1 MTVPTSKRSVKV
13 HVLGNDGSFVARQDV
28 TLGALAWR
36 CLQGDCVTGAKVYG
50 WPCPVANGRPCSKVT
65 PEAWAQYLRLHE
77 LDRLGR

>member
-36 CLQGDCVTGAKVYG
+36 CLQGDCVTGAKRHG
-50 WPCPVANGRPCSKVT
+50 WPCPVAPRCAKVT
-65 PEAWAQYLRLHE
+65 PEAWAKYLRLDE